1 MIDLKYHNDLF
12 VQKRTTKINN
22 LLKTCI
28 LPDNITLISVNK
40 QKKNNITKILSYL
53 SLKIG
58 HVKGNNS

>member
-12 VQKRTTKINN
+12 VQKRTTKTNN

-58 HVKGNNS
+58 HVKGKNS